1 MCENCDLTR
10 PRKKPRVSISSHTL
24 PARAHAASARTIR
37 VTAERIVRCRRK
49 KADLVVRQHPVSIFC
64 LSQRS
69 ILESNAKDPASTDAS
84 HAAPEQ
90 GAQRN
95 VPRLTPPM
103 PVKRPHRP
111 SDDGT
116 QKLLAYYT
124 TEQAKAAHPDI
135 AEFYSMPYHG
145 GMYIMYCDLSLF
157 SFSS

>member
-1 MCENCDLTR
+1 MCVNCDLTR

-49 KADLVVRQHPVSIFC
+49 KADLVVRQHPVSIFA
-64 LSQRS
+64 SRNDRS
-69 ILESNAKDPASTDAS
+69 WKAMDPASTDAS

-145 GMYIMYCDLSLF
+145 GLCIMHSDISLF
-157 SFSS
+157 GFSS